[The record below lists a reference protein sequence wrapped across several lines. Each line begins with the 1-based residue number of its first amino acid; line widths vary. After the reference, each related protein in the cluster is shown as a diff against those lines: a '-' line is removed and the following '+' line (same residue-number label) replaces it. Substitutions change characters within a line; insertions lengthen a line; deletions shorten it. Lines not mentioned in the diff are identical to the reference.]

1 MKKISIIVFL
11 VLFMSIAAVSAG
23 DLNQTNKSDIDFNVS
38 ENYNLSIDDASEDY
52 IDLRNKVD
60 DSIPHNLDDIST
72 IDSYSEIQHYDNEW
86 FNEINNLYKNQS
98 LFSENND
105 ADNLNIDSWA
115 RKYFDQYYNNFPFA
129 QNQIIWDLDN
139 KDDSNP
145 CIQPAIKFK
154 FIWADDL
161 VKFYGNSKR
170 FEARAFTNNNPNYVI
185 FSINGQEYQ
194 RPIEDNHASIAI
206 NLSPGIYNVTSYNPQ
221 FNDSVRNTITVLSTV
236 ESNDLVKYYKNA
248 SRFEVRL
255 LDSNGNHL
263 NASQNVT
270 FNINGVLYT
279 RTTNSEGIAGLN
291 INLNPGQYIITT
303 NNPSTGEY
311 ASNKITILSCIES
324 NDLVKYYKND
334 SQFIV
339 KVLNKTEGSVTF
351 NINGVFYTK
360 QINKTGHAKLN
371 INLNPGNY
379 IITTV
384 CGDYVNSNR
393 ITVLSKLYAN
403 DLNMFERDG
412 SKFLVKLLD
421 DNGNRL
427 DGKTITFNINGVF
440 YNRTTDENGI
450 ARLNINLNAGNYVIT
465 SIYDGLAVSNNI
477 KISSEPITDPHMMVS
492 PKVRS
497 AIFDEMNDTGFKIL
511 SFDTTYDMNYRAHLC
526 NLNGN
531 HIGFLYVTEDGKIIK

>member
-139 KDDSNP
+139 RDDSNP
-145 CIQPAIKFK
+145 CIRPAIKFK

-334 SQFIV
+334 SQFLV
-339 KVLNKTEGSVTF
+339 KVLNKTEGNVTF

-360 QINKTGHAKLN
+360 QINKTGYAKLN

-379 IITTV
+379 IITTAF
-384 CGDYVNSNR
+384 GDYVNSNR

-403 DLNMFERDG
+403 DLDMFERDG

-427 DGKTITFNINGVF
+427 DGKTVTFNINGVF

>member
-334 SQFIV
+334 SQFLV
-339 KVLNKTEGSVTF
+339 KVLNKTEGNVTF

-360 QINKTGHAKLN
+360 QINKTGYAKLN

-379 IITTV
+379 IITTAF
-384 CGDYVNSNR
+384 GDYVNSNR

-403 DLNMFERDG
+403 DLDMFERDG

-427 DGKTITFNINGVF
+427 DGKTVTFNINGVF

>member
-334 SQFIV
+334 SQFLV
-339 KVLNKTEGSVTF
+339 KVLNKTEGNVTF

-360 QINKTGHAKLN
+360 QINKTGYAKLN

-403 DLNMFERDG
+403 DLDMFERDG

-427 DGKTITFNINGVF
+427 DGKTVTFNINGVF
-440 YNRTTDENGI
+440 YNRTTDDNGI
-450 ARLNINLNAGNYVIT
+450 ARLNINLDAGNYVIT
-465 SIYDGLAVSNNI
+465 SIYDGLAISNNI
-477 KISSEPITDPHMMVS
+477 KIISEPITDPHMMVS

>member
-52 IDLRNKVD
+52 IDLRNKVE

-139 KDDSNP
+139 RDDSNP
-145 CIQPAIKFK
+145 CIRPAIKFK

-334 SQFIV
+334 SQFLV
-339 KVLNKTEGSVTF
+339 KVLNKTEGNVTF

-360 QINKTGHAKLN
+360 QINKTGYAKLN

-379 IITTV
+379 IITTAF
-384 CGDYVNSNR
+384 GDYVNSNR

-403 DLNMFERDG
+403 DLDMFERDG

-427 DGKTITFNINGVF
+427 DGKTVTFNINGVF

>member
-139 KDDSNP
+139 RDDSNP
-145 CIQPAIKFK
+145 CIRPAIKLK

-334 SQFIV
+334 SQFLV
-339 KVLNKTEGSVTF
+339 KVLNKTEGNVTF

-360 QINKTGHAKLN
+360 QINKTGYAKLN

-379 IITTV
+379 IITTAF
-384 CGDYVNSNR
+384 GDYVNSNR

-403 DLNMFERDG
+403 DLDMFERDG

-427 DGKTITFNINGVF
+427 DGKTVTFNINGVF

>member
-334 SQFIV
+334 SQFLV
-339 KVLNKTEGSVTF
+339 KVLNKTEGNVTF

-360 QINKTGHAKLN
+360 QINKTGYAKLN

-379 IITTV
+379 IITTAF
-384 CGDYVNSNR
+384 GDYVNSNR

-403 DLNMFERDG
+403 DLDMFERDG

-440 YNRTTDENGI
+440 YNRTTDDNGI

>member
-339 KVLNKTEGSVTF
+339 KVLNKTEGNVTF

-360 QINKTGHAKLN
+360 QINKTGYAKLN

-379 IITTV
+379 IITTAF
-384 CGDYVNSNR
+384 GDYVNSNR

-403 DLNMFERDG
+403 DLDMFERDG

-427 DGKTITFNINGVF
+427 DGKTVTFNINGVF

>member
-98 LFSENND
+98 LFSENNN

-334 SQFIV
+334 SQFLV
-339 KVLNKTEGSVTF
+339 KVLNKTEGNVTF

-360 QINKTGHAKLN
+360 QINKTGYAKLN

-379 IITTV
+379 IITTAF
-384 CGDYVNSNR
+384 GDYVNSNR

-403 DLNMFERDG
+403 DLDMFERDG

-427 DGKTITFNINGVF
+427 DGKTVTFNINGVF
-440 YNRTTDENGI
+440 YNRTTDDNGI